1 MSQKRR
7 SLVRRRKTQGK
18 RRKSN
23 GRSRLLSPER
33 LEERTLLAGDLL
45 ASGMTPWQN
54 PFLPTDVNYDLE
66 TTALDAL
73 ILINSLNQS
82 GSHSLAS
89 TSVGAGMSG
98 GGSEG
103 ETGASSQFM
112 DVNGD
117 SFLTPLD
124 VLDVI
129 NTINNA
135 EGEGQTI
142 TFVHSLTDLNGDP
155 IPDLDNDGIPEI
167 IAGQE
172 GIYQIRGR
180 DSRSPRFGIF
190 SSYLNLDFDHGL
202 ITTAYQE
209 VQSLTINA
217 AANGGSFTLQWGAG
231 PGSLSA
237 EIDVGSDYQF
247 NQQTQEWKPQAGLLS
262 VSSSERAAM
271 VQAAVE
277 SITGLDATNVEV
289 TQTAYL
295 TYDITFTGNLANGD
309 VTNMVAQEV
318 AGKEL
323 RSGMDIDGVGTD
335 IPGNPVNV
343 VERIAADPDSN
354 DSFRS
359 AANSAANLAIGAENR
374 TYTFAFSGFLD
385 KQGAT
390 PGLNNIGA
398 TARLIQVGQTFEIDW
413 APGWG
418 PGSTH
423 LIYAV
428 RFMADNAGRL
438 TLTLGPPVAAPGD
451 NDTPDEVTV
460 WPSPQAQQGSQ
471 LNLFPERMGEV
482 EFPVALNLDIVE
494 LATAVDDNVAVD
506 EDSGQTLI
514 DALDNDT
521 VVSGTKQIDQII
533 THPTNGPPTTIV
545 GAVPNQ
551 RITYQ
556 PNGNYNGPDQIVYQM
571 SDGQG
576 NTDRGTINITV
587 NPIND
592 TPVNTAPV
600 NETMDED
607 GELTFNGNMS
617 IADIDAGGA
626 DVEVTLTATSTLT
639 LSRTDEVDF
648 TAGGDGQSSMTFEGT
663 IDEINRAL
671 NGMKYTPDPHF
682 NGTGSVTIRTND
694 QGNTGADPGLTG
706 DAISEED
713 IDTVTVTV
721 RPLNDPPVNSVP
733 GAQTVDTDNL
743 PLVFSTANGNE
754 ISVDDPLDKP
764 HAPGGDVTVEVTF
777 HVDFGTL
784 TVTNTGGLDSVTN
797 NNSQSVTI
805 RGTTAAVNTTLA
817 SSLEY
822 TGPVGQDT
830 LTVTTN
836 DLGNEDKNG
845 AIAFLTDVDTVAI
858 NVVPPT
864 RPFASG
870 DQETVDEDSGATVVD
885 VLNNDYDVNSS
896 QPPGPTVTIKGVV
909 QPPIGEGTVTI
920 APDERSVTYTT
931 DQDFNGTTTF
941 TYTIEDT
948 ITPNDGP
955 STATVSM
962 TVNQVNDQPNFA
974 AVNPPDANEDAG
986 PQAVGNWAAFNPGAP
1001 HEASQSVLQ
1010 YIVQNV
1016 SNPSLFAAGP
1026 SVANDGTLTYT
1037 PATDANGT
1045 STFDVLVQDDGGIAL
1060 GGNDTSTAQKF
1071 TITVNAVNDAP
1082 TFTVSQP
1089 AVVNEDSGAQSVT
1102 VATNFDPGPDDEEN
1116 EPQSLVGYTVANV
1129 SNPGLF
1135 AAGPAVA
1142 LDGTL
1147 TYTPA
1152 PDANGTSTFELTA
1165 QDDGGTALGGVDTS
1179 AVQSVTITVNPVNDT
1194 PAFTAND
1201 PAAVDEDAGPR
1212 SIPNWATNFDPG
1224 PANEA
1229 SQNVLRY
1236 NVSGVSNPNLF
1247 TSGPTVSADGT
1258 LSYQT
1263 ALHAHGDSEFQVS
1276 VTDDGGTPFGGSDTS
1291 PNQMF
1296 TLTVNSVNDA
1306 PVNLINGDGDFSAND
1321 QSTDDNVD
1329 LPFNAQNG
1337 NLLTVTDV
1345 DHNGA
1350 DTYQT
1355 DLMITNGTI
1364 SLGTPPAGVTVTDVN
1379 GDGTHLRINC
1389 TVAELNDT
1397 LDALVYSPTPN
1408 FIGEG
1413 VLAMTTRDGGAS
1425 GAGGEETDTDS
1436 VTITVA
1442 PFNDP
1447 PEAEDDDV
1455 TTAEGAATTF
1465 NVFNDNGNGADS
1477 AGPNEN
1483 AFQDIDVLSFDT
1495 TGTVGT
1501 VQLLNAETGEFSYTP
1516 PDGDFFGQTTFTYT
1530 IQDDGQSRIN
1540 GVIQDDFKTDEAT
1553 VTITVTEVNDNPVAV
1568 DDLQLIPPFPQQ
1580 GEEHRFPV
1588 GNVLINDLPGPP
1600 NENGQTLRVIAVG
1613 VSTKGVNVWLDD
1625 NGTPNDYTD
1634 DEIVY
1639 TVPAGFDHVDEFTV
1653 TISDDGTTAGQLDEK
1668 TAVAT
1673 VTVRDVVPSNV
1684 TGYVFDDLNGNGRK
1698 DAGEPGI
1705 GGVKIELDGQS
1716 LVPNS
1721 PLVHEETLT
1730 DENGYYEFLGV
1741 LPNMAGFS
1749 YTITEW
1755 QPTQFADGGEW
1766 AWADPQN
1773 ANDVEEASD
1782 ALPAN
1787 DQISVTLPLLGYTD
1801 GGNDNNNFG
1810 EMGLVSELSSVDYRD
1825 LLNSD
1830 GQQNGIVDMGLMFAV
1845 DANGVLQW
1853 KLNIGGWKYRIPG
1866 TVSATGAYENAAV
1879 TATNGKA
1886 LRVTD
1891 TKTGQTHV
1899 ISLGD
1904 RVRWKDADQGG
1915 YRVYRIYGGAGDFGL
1930 DVYSA
1935 TNPGGEGEAIT
1946 EDQTIEMLAAAG
1958 DAAQYAAAVD
1968 AAFAEAAQMSA

>member
-89 TSVGAGMSG
+89 TSVGAGLSG
-98 GGSEG
+98 GDSEG
-103 ETGASSQFM
+103 ETGTNSQFM

-142 TFVHSLTDLNGDP
+142 TFLHSLTDLNGDP
-155 IPDLDNDGIPEI
+155 LPDLDNDGIPEI

-172 GIYQIRGR
+172 GIYQLRGR

-190 SSYLNLDFDHGL
+190 SSYLNLDFVQGL

-209 VQSLTINA
+209 VQTATINA

-231 PGSLSA
+231 PGSVSS

-247 NQQTQEWKPQAGLLS
+247 NQQTQEWKAQAGLLS
-262 VSSSERAAM
+262 VSSGERAAM

-289 TQTAYL
+289 AQTAYL

-343 VERIAADPDSN
+343 IERIAADPDSN
-354 DSFRS
+354 PSFLS

-374 TYTFAFSGFLD
+374 TYTFAFQGFLD
-385 KQGAT
+385 KQGPT

-398 TARLIQVGQTFEIDW
+398 TARLIQVGNTFEIDW

-438 TLTLGPPVAAPGD
+438 TFTLGPPVAAPGD

-460 WPSPQAQQGSQ
+460 WPSPQAQQGAQ
-471 LNLFPERMGEV
+471 LNLFPLRMGEV
-482 EFPVALNLDIVE
+482 EFPVALDLDIVE
-494 LATAVDDNVAVD
+494 LATAVDDTAPTPPALIL
-506 EDSGQTLI
+506 EDSGQTFINVL
-514 DALDNDT
+514 ANDT
-521 VVSGTKQIDQII
+521 VASGT
-533 THPTNGPPTTIV
+533 PTLESIVTQPAPGEGTAGVVGSQAAYQTSANFAGQTTF
-545 GAVPNQ
+545 
-551 RITYQ
+551 
-556 PNGNYNGPDQIVYQM
+556 VYQM
-571 SDGQG
+571 SDGG
-576 NTDRGTINITV
+576 VNTDNGTVTVDVTPVNDAPEFTPQSSTITIDEDAGAQTVNNWATGIRPGPATAVDEAQQVLTFNETLVPGGGNLQAADFVSLPSVDETTGALTFEVAPNVNGEAVVAITLSDDGGTANGGVDTSAAHTLTITV
-587 NPIND
+587 DPIND
-592 TPVNTAPV
+592 A
-600 NETMDED
+600 
-607 GELTFNGNMS
+607 
-617 IADIDAGGA
+617 
-626 DVEVTLTATSTLT
+626 
-639 LSRTDEVDF
+639 
-648 TAGGDGQSSMTFEGT
+648 
-663 IDEINRAL
+663 
-671 NGMKYTPDPHF
+671 
-682 NGTGSVTIRTND
+682 
-694 QGNTGADPGLTG
+694 
-706 DAISEED
+706 
-713 IDTVTVTV
+713 
-721 RPLNDPPVNSVP
+721 PVNSVP

-754 ISVDDPLDKP
+754 ISVDDPEDKP
-764 HAPGGDVTVEVTF
+764 HAPGGDVTVEVKF
-777 HVDFGTL
+777 SVDFGTL

-797 NNSQSVTI
+797 NNSPTVTI

-822 TGPVGQDT
+822 TGPVGPDT
-830 LTVTTN
+830 LTVTTD

-845 AIAFLTDVDTVAI
+845 ASAFLTDTDTVAI

-870 DQETVDEDSGATVVD
+870 DQETVNEDSGATVID
-885 VLNNDYDVNSS
+885 VLANDYDVNSS

-909 QPPIGEGTVTI
+909 QPPAGEGTVTI

-955 STATVSM
+955 SIGTVTV
-962 TVNQVNDQPNFA
+962 TVNQVNDAPTFA
-974 AVNPPDANEDAG
+974 AVDPPQVNEDAG
-986 PQAVGNWAAFNPGAP
+986 PQSVAWAAFNAGAP
-1001 HEASQSVLQ
+1001 HEAGQSALQ
-1010 YIVQNV
+1010 YTVQNV
-1016 SNPSLFAAGP
+1016 SNPNLFAAGP
-1026 SVANDGTLTYT
+1026 LVATDGTLTYT
-1037 PATDANGT
+1037 PAADANGS
-1045 STFDVLVQDDGGIAL
+1045 STFDVLVQDDGGTDF
-1060 GGNDTSTAQKF
+1060 GGNDTSTAQEF

-1089 AVVNEDSGAQSVT
+1089 AAVNEDSGAQSVAL
-1102 VATNFDPGPDDEEN
+1102 ATNFDPGPDDEEN

-1152 PDANGTSTFELTA
+1152 PEANGTSTFELTA

-1179 AVQSVTITVNPVNDT
+1179 AVHSVTITVNPVNDT

-1201 PAAVDEDAGPR
+1201 PAAVNEDAGPQ
-1212 SIPNWATNFDPG
+1212 SIANWASNFDPG
-1224 PANEA
+1224 PANEN
-1229 SQNVLRY
+1229 SQQVLQY
-1236 NVSGVSNPNLF
+1236 NVNVVENPGLF
-1247 TSGPTVSADGT
+1247 ATGPTVATNGT
-1258 LSYQT
+1258 LSYET
-1263 ALHAHGDSEFQVS
+1263 ALHQYGEAKFTVAVQ
-1276 VTDDGGTPFGGSDTS
+1276 DDGGTPFGGSDTS
-1291 PNQMF
+1291 PNQTF

-1306 PVNLINGDGDFSAND
+1306 PVNLINGDHDFSAND

-1329 LPFNAQNG
+1329 LPLNAQNG

-1355 DLMITNGTI
+1355 DLMITNGTL

-1379 GDGTHLRINC
+1379 GDGTHLRITC
-1389 TVAELNDT
+1389 TVAEINDT

-1413 VLAMTTRDGGAS
+1413 VLTITTRDGGAS
-1425 GAGGEETDTDS
+1425 GAGGEKTDTDS
-1436 VTITVA
+1436 LTITVA

-1447 PEAEDDDV
+1447 PDAVDDNV

-1465 NVFNDNGNGADS
+1465 NVIAGAGADS

-1483 AFQDIDVLSFDT
+1483 AFQDIDVVGFDT

-1516 PDGDFFGQTTFTYT
+1516 PDSDFFGQTTFIYT

-1540 GVIQDDFKTDEAT
+1540 GVIQDDFKTDDAT
-1553 VTITVTEVNDNPVAV
+1553 VTITVTEVNDNPVAA

-1588 GNVLINDLPGPP
+1588 GDVLINDLPGPP

-1625 NGTPNDYTD
+1625 KGTPNDFTD

-1639 TVPAGFDHVDEFTV
+1639 TVPAGFDHVDDFTV
-1653 TISDDGTTAGQLDEK
+1653 TISDNGTTAGQLDEK
-1668 TAVAT
+1668 TNQAT

-1730 DENGYYEFLGV
+1730 DENGYYEFRGV

-1755 QPTQFADGGEW
+1755 QPAQFADGDEW
-1766 AWADPQN
+1766 AWADPQD
-1773 ANDVEEASD
+1773 ANDVEEATD
-1782 ALPAN
+1782 AIPAN
-1787 DQISVTLPLLGYTD
+1787 DEISVALPLLGYQD

-1830 GQQNGIVDMGLMFAV
+1830 GQQNGIMDMGLMFAV
-1845 DANGVLQW
+1845 DANGNLQW
-1853 KLNIGGWKYRIPG
+1853 KVNVGGWKYQSPG
-1866 TVSATGAYENAAV
+1866 VVSASGVYENAAV
-1879 TATNGKA
+1879 TATNGKS
-1886 LRVTD
+1886 LRITD
-1891 TKTGQTHV
+1891 TKTGQVHV
-1899 ISLGD
+1899 ITLGD
-1904 RVRWKDADQGG
+1904 RVRWKAAGTST
-1915 YRVYRIYGGAGDFGL
+1915 VYRIFGAADDFGL

-1935 TNPGGEGEAIT
+1935 ATPGGEGEAIT
-1946 EDQTIEMLAAAG
+1946 EDQTVEMLAAAG

-1968 AAFAEAAQMSA
+1968 AAFAEAAEMSA